1 MQNTY
6 LKETLSLIIEKPAV
20 HIHKNKELKK
30 KNKNGRDTLP
40 KKIQTC
46 ICTKSDIHNMPL
58 DKRSKNKTTIYHC
71 YAFGRNTMI
80 YGIIITRDEG
90 QSFNHSQA

>member
-1 MQNTY
+1 
-6 LKETLSLIIEKPAV
+6 
-20 HIHKNKELKK
+20 
-30 KNKNGRDTLP
+30 
-40 KKIQTC
+40 
-46 ICTKSDIHNMPL
+46 MPL

-90 QSFNHSQA
+90 QSFNHSQASVETSKNHIKRSPIFINMREIYMYIYLYIYIYISFSVVNYAVLM